1 MAATSERRI
10 MHLTLKLRLLIPL
23 MVVFAAGVTAVGQV
37 STVSEVLTNDKVITM
52 VQAGLSSSVIVNK
65 IRASKTSFN
74 TQTDE
79 LIRLKQA
86 RVPDDVINAMVNPNA
101 AATDGNAAIDNGVPK
116 EIGVYLKKDN
126 QWLDVEPELVNWK
139 TGGVVKSM
147 VSLGVVKQ
155 DINGHLDGRQSR
167 TIVSSAPDFMIVV
180 PEGVSITEY
189 QLIKLNQNDDDRE
202 FRTMTGGVFHAKGG
216 ATKDMVPFQSQKVA
230 SRTYT
235 ISLTVAKGGEYGF
248 LPPGALTQLS
258 GASTLG
264 KMYTFSL
271 APVK

>member
-1 MAATSERRI
+1 
-10 MHLTLKLRLLIPL
+10 MHLTLKLRLFLPL
-23 MVVFAAGVTAVGQV
+23 MVICAAGVSAVGQD

-52 VQAGLSSSVIVNK
+52 VQAGLPTSVIVNK
-65 IRASKTSFN
+65 IRASKTNFN
-74 TQTDE
+74 ILTDE

-101 AATDGNAAIDNGVPK
+101 GASVNEDIDNGFPK

-126 QWLDVEPELVNWK
+126 QWLEIGPELVNWK

-155 DINGHLDGRQSR
+155 DINGHLDGKNSR
-167 TIVSSAPDFMIVV
+167 NLASAPLEFVIVT

-216 ATKDMVPFQSQKVA
+216 ATRDLVAFQNQKVA
-230 SRTYT
+230 SRTFT
-235 ISLTVAKGGEYGF
+235 ISLSGTKAGEYGF

-264 KMYTFSL
+264 KMYTFSI
-271 APVK
+271 AQVK